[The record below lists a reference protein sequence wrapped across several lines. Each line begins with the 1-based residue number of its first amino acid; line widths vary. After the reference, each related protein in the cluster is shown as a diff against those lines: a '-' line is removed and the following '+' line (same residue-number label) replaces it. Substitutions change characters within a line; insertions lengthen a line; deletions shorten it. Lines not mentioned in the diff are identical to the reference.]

1 MTNGN
6 RSDRIGEQIRGE
18 LSTLLAR
25 TVRDPGATGVTITH
39 VEVTRDLHLARV
51 SYKILS
57 DDQTARRD
65 AGRALRRAKLFLRRA
80 LAQRLQLRH
89 IPELRFVYD
98 ETGERQERIA
108 RLLSDIANERKA
120 VAATDENNT

>member
-25 TVRDPGATGVTITH
+25 TVRDPGATGVTVTH

-57 DDQTARRD
+57 DDQEARRKT
-65 AGRALRRAKLFLRRA
+65 GRALRRAKLFLRRA
-80 LAQRLQLRH
+80 LAQLAPQS
-89 IPELRFVYD
+89 E
-98 ETGERQERIA
+98 
-108 RLLSDIANERKA
+108 
-120 VAATDENNT
+120 

>member
-25 TVRDPGATGVTITH
+25 TVRDPGATGVTVTH

-57 DDQTARRD
+57 DDQEARRKT
-65 AGRALRRAKLFLRRA
+65 GRALRRAKLFLRRA
-80 LAQRLQLRH
+80 LAQRLHLRH

-98 ETGERQERIA
+98 ETGEQQERIA
-108 RLLSDIANERKA
+108 RLLSDIANER
-120 VAATDENNT
+120 ATIAPDEDDT